1 MLMMGLC
8 AFAVQKS
15 QNIVYINGVKY
26 YIHTVQSGETL
37 YSLSKSYSVN
47 EGDIVKN
54 NPLLK
59 SGLKVGD
66 NIKIP
71 YFEEVKSKKK
81 PMSAKKIRKT
91 FDTHFVSKGETL
103 YAISRKY
110 EIPIQTII
118 ADNPKLDPIH
128 LRLGE
133 TILIRKKEIGSEDES
148 GSREQWEAYRKTL
161 NSVSEPG
168 QAYHIVNAGETFYSL
183 SHKFGITEEELSK
196 LNDGLQPQ
204 NLKAGAMIK
213 VPGNG
218 QAETDAQSVT
228 DSLTSLKED
237 IFGDRNIEEI
247 DFRALSPSQTLNVA
261 VMLPIFRENAQP
273 NHNYFE
279 FYQGFLLGL
288 DSVRVQHGYSIHV
301 SLFNTGKECEEVERI
316 VASDEFR
323 SADIVIGPV
332 YEENLYP
339 VIRYAEK
346 KRIPVVSP
354 LANIEKMN
362 SDILF
367 QMAPDPALKY
377 AKISE
382 LLTPER
388 EVTLIYTDKTDKKF
402 EQEIMELLGDKPF
415 HKHHYRYEHPNA
427 VAKRVNT
434 VSAADLTSLL
444 GNKKDNIFVIMSD
457 NEIDVDRVL
466 AAIASANTSIVGRG
480 LTEPQFMVLGNA
492 RWNRYNNIDRT
503 IFFKDRIVF
512 MSTYHAKRDAQVVLD
527 FDRAYIRSFKTL
539 PTLYSYRGYDAA
551 KIFVPAMYNDIEY
564 DMEGR
569 NYTPLQTTY
578 RFGQSEGRHNHV
590 NQNWSKVTYNTNYTI
605 TVD

>member
-1 MLMMGLC
+1 MLMMGLS
-8 AFAVQKS
+8 AFAVEKS

-47 EGDIVKN
+47 EGDIVKS

-71 YFEEVKSKKK
+71 YFEVIKSKKK

-183 SHKFGITEEELSK
+183 SHKFGITEEELSQ
-196 LNDGLQPQ
+196 LNGGLRPQ
-204 NLKAGAMIK
+204 DLKAGAMIK
-213 VPGNG
+213 VPGNEEE
-218 QAETDAQSVT
+218 ASASEAT
-228 DSLTSLKED
+228 DSLTAKED
-237 IFGDRNIEEI
+237 IYGDRNIEEI
-247 DFRALSPSQTLNVA
+247 DFRALPQSQTVNVA
-261 VMLPIFRENAQP
+261 VMLPIARENAQP
-273 NHNYFE
+273 NHNYLE

-288 DSVRVQHGYSIHV
+288 DSVRVQHGCSVNV
-301 SLFNTGKECEEVERI
+301 SLFNTGRDNEEVERI

-323 SADIVIGPV
+323 TADIVIGPV

-339 VIRYAEK
+339 VIRFAEQK
-346 KRIPVVSP
+346 KIPVVSP

-362 SDILF
+362 SDVLF
-367 QMAPDPALKY
+367 QMAPDPDLKY

-388 EVTLIYTDKTDKKF
+388 EVTLIYTDKTDHKF
-402 EQEIMELLGDKPF
+402 EQEVLALLGDKPYA
-415 HKHHYRYEHPNA
+415 KHHYRYEHPNA

-434 VSAADLTSLL
+434 VSAADLTGLL
-444 GNKKDNIFVIMSD
+444 SNKKDNMFVIMSD

-480 LTEPQFMVLGNA
+480 MTEPRFMVLGNA

-512 MSTYHAKRDAQVVLD
+512 MSTYHAKRDAQMVLD
-527 FDRAYIRSFKTL
+527 FDKAYIRSFKNL

-551 KIFVPAMYNDIEY
+551 MIFVPAMYNDIEY

-569 NYTPLQTTY
+569 KYTPLQTTY
-578 RFGQSEGRHNHV
+578 RFGQGEGRHNHV
-590 NQNWSKVTYNTNYTI
+590 NRNWSKVTYNTDYTI